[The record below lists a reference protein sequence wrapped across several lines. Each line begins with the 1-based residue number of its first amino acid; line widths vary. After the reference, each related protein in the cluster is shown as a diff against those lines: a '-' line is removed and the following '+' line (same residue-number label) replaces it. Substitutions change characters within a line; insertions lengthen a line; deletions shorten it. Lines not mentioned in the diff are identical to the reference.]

1 MRTVTTED
9 NPYKVAG
16 DILFASSEVESDF
29 RSVDLYG
36 SSVRR
41 KKEDAICSRFH
52 LENESG
58 TGDIAVYQTF
68 PGMELVYNDMH
79 MEYCNK
85 MQSPR
90 PGFIEINYCREGRCE
105 CAFGE
110 RSYCY
115 MAAGNLSICTLHKKS
130 HTSTFPTSHYHGI
143 TITIEL
149 EEITDEMRR
158 ILKLLSINL
167 TRISEFAGK
176 QDFYMVRANE
186 TVQHIFSELYTVQ
199 EHIKPS
205 YIRIKLLELLLILTE
220 MDFDRIKNDYV
231 YFSKSQRNCTRQIH
245 DFIVGHI
252 KEHYTI
258 EELAE
263 RFEISPTAMKR
274 CFKGM
279 YGTFILLIPTALMLF
294 SAASGQADRQKLF
307 LDFLFYS
314 LFTPVCT
321 TMMNRIMFASEQ
333 LMAAKSAVSRI
344 EAILQE
350 KPLKES
356 NTQKQPKDA
365 SVVFEDVS
373 FTYPGAKKKALYHV
387 SFEVP
392 DGKKIALVGASGSG
406 KSTAASLIPRFYDVQ
421 EGDVLV
427 GGVDVREIAK
437 NDLMDQIAFV
447 FQNTRLFN
455 DTLLENIRAS
465 RPDATR
471 EEVMRAAEAAQ
482 CQDIIERLPNGL
494 DTIVGSGGTY
504 LSGGENQRIALARAI
519 LKDAPIII
527 LDEATA
533 FADAENEHQIQLA
546 FEGLTSGKTVLMIAH
561 RLSTIQDADMI
572 LVFGDG
578 KIIERGNHDEL
589 LKQNGVY
596 ASMWKEYQTQII
608 WKVGTTVRKEE
619 NHD

>member
-1 MRTVTTED
+1 MKEETKVRKAAEESGQCNMRTVTTED

-220 MDFDRIKNDYV
+220 
-231 YFSKSQRNCTRQIH
+231 
-245 DFIVGHI
+245 
-252 KEHYTI
+252 
-258 EELAE
+258 
-263 RFEISPTAMKR
+263 ISPTAMKR

-279 YGTFILLIPTALMLF
+279 YGAPVYAYLRTYRLQIAEKLLREGNL
-294 SAASGQADRQKLF
+294 
-307 LDFLFYS
+307 
-314 LFTPVCT
+314 
-321 TMMNRIMFASEQ
+321 
-333 LMAAKSAVSRI
+333 
-344 EAILQE
+344 
-350 KPLKES
+350 
-356 NTQKQPKDA
+356 
-365 SVVFEDVS
+365 SV
-373 FTYPGAKKKALYHV
+373 G
-387 SFEVP
+387 
-392 DGKKIALVGASGSG
+392 
-406 KSTAASLIPRFYDVQ
+406 
-421 EGDVLV
+421 
-427 GGVDVREIAK
+427 EIATEIGYTNPNKFTSAFRGEYGMTPTEYKK
-437 NDLMDQIAFV
+437 NV
-447 FQNTRLFN
+447 
-455 DTLLENIRAS
+455 
-465 RPDATR
+465 
-471 EEVMRAAEAAQ
+471 
-482 CQDIIERLPNGL
+482 
-494 DTIVGSGGTY
+494 
-504 LSGGENQRIALARAI
+504 
-519 LKDAPIII
+519 
-527 LDEATA
+527 
-533 FADAENEHQIQLA
+533 
-546 FEGLTSGKTVLMIAH
+546 
-561 RLSTIQDADMI
+561 
-572 LVFGDG
+572 
-578 KIIERGNHDEL
+578 
-589 LKQNGVY
+589 
-596 ASMWKEYQTQII
+596 
-608 WKVGTTVRKEE
+608 
-619 NHD
+619 

>member
-1 MRTVTTED
+1 MPISINPNED
-9 NPYKVAG
+9 
-16 DILFASSEVESDF
+16 
-29 RSVDLYG
+29 
-36 SSVRR
+36 
-41 KKEDAICSRFH
+41 
-52 LENESG
+52 
-58 TGDIAVYQTF
+58 
-68 PGMELVYNDMH
+68 
-79 MEYCNK
+79 
-85 MQSPR
+85 
-90 PGFIEINYCREGRCE
+90 
-105 CAFGE
+105 
-110 RSYCY
+110 
-115 MAAGNLSICTLHKKS
+115 
-130 HTSTFPTSHYHGI
+130 GI
-143 TITIEL
+143 TETESHGYL
-149 EEITDEMRR
+149 EFDNVT
-158 ILKLLSINL
+158 
-167 TRISEFAGK
+167 FA
-176 QDFYMVRANE
+176 
-186 TVQHIFSELYTVQ
+186 
-199 EHIKPS
+199 
-205 YIRIKLLELLLILTE
+205 
-220 MDFDRIKNDYV
+220 
-231 YFSKSQRNCTRQIH
+231 
-245 DFIVGHI
+245 
-252 KEHYTI
+252 
-258 EELAE
+258 
-263 RFEISPTAMKR
+263 
-274 CFKGM
+274 
-279 YGTFILLIPTALMLF
+279 
-294 SAASGQADRQKLF
+294 
-307 LDFLFYS
+307 
-314 LFTPVCT
+314 
-321 TMMNRIMFASEQ
+321 
-333 LMAAKSAVSRI
+333 
-344 EAILQE
+344 
-350 KPLKES
+350 
-356 NTQKQPKDA
+356 
-365 SVVFEDVS
+365 
-373 FTYPGAKKKALYHV
+373 YPGETESPVLHNISFKAKPG
-387 SFEVP
+387 ET
-392 DGKKIALVGASGSG
+392 IAFIGSTGSG
-406 KSTAASLIPRFYDVQ
+406 KSSLVQLIPRFYDVQ

>member
-1 MRTVTTED
+1 MKEETKVRKAAEESGQCNMRTVTTED

-85 MQSPR
+85 MQGPR

-279 YGTFILLIPTALMLF
+279 YGAPVYAYLRTYRLQIAEKLLREGNL
-294 SAASGQADRQKLF
+294 
-307 LDFLFYS
+307 
-314 LFTPVCT
+314 
-321 TMMNRIMFASEQ
+321 
-333 LMAAKSAVSRI
+333 
-344 EAILQE
+344 
-350 KPLKES
+350 
-356 NTQKQPKDA
+356 
-365 SVVFEDVS
+365 SV
-373 FTYPGAKKKALYHV
+373 G
-387 SFEVP
+387 
-392 DGKKIALVGASGSG
+392 
-406 KSTAASLIPRFYDVQ
+406 
-421 EGDVLV
+421 
-427 GGVDVREIAK
+427 EIATEIGYTNPNKFTSAFRGEYGMTPTEYKK
-437 NDLMDQIAFV
+437 NV
-447 FQNTRLFN
+447 
-455 DTLLENIRAS
+455 
-465 RPDATR
+465 
-471 EEVMRAAEAAQ
+471 
-482 CQDIIERLPNGL
+482 
-494 DTIVGSGGTY
+494 
-504 LSGGENQRIALARAI
+504 
-519 LKDAPIII
+519 
-527 LDEATA
+527 
-533 FADAENEHQIQLA
+533 
-546 FEGLTSGKTVLMIAH
+546 
-561 RLSTIQDADMI
+561 
-572 LVFGDG
+572 
-578 KIIERGNHDEL
+578 
-589 LKQNGVY
+589 
-596 ASMWKEYQTQII
+596 
-608 WKVGTTVRKEE
+608 
-619 NHD
+619 

>member
-220 MDFDRIKNDYV
+220 MD
-231 YFSKSQRNCTRQIH
+231 
-245 DFIVGHI
+245 
-252 KEHYTI
+252 YTI

-279 YGTFILLIPTALMLF
+279 YGAPVYAYLRTYRLQIAEKLLREGNL
-294 SAASGQADRQKLF
+294 
-307 LDFLFYS
+307 
-314 LFTPVCT
+314 
-321 TMMNRIMFASEQ
+321 
-333 LMAAKSAVSRI
+333 
-344 EAILQE
+344 
-350 KPLKES
+350 
-356 NTQKQPKDA
+356 
-365 SVVFEDVS
+365 SV
-373 FTYPGAKKKALYHV
+373 G
-387 SFEVP
+387 
-392 DGKKIALVGASGSG
+392 
-406 KSTAASLIPRFYDVQ
+406 
-421 EGDVLV
+421 
-427 GGVDVREIAK
+427 EIATEIGYTNPNKFTSAFRGEYGMTPTEYKK
-437 NDLMDQIAFV
+437 NV
-447 FQNTRLFN
+447 
-455 DTLLENIRAS
+455 
-465 RPDATR
+465 
-471 EEVMRAAEAAQ
+471 
-482 CQDIIERLPNGL
+482 
-494 DTIVGSGGTY
+494 
-504 LSGGENQRIALARAI
+504 
-519 LKDAPIII
+519 
-527 LDEATA
+527 
-533 FADAENEHQIQLA
+533 
-546 FEGLTSGKTVLMIAH
+546 
-561 RLSTIQDADMI
+561 
-572 LVFGDG
+572 
-578 KIIERGNHDEL
+578 
-589 LKQNGVY
+589 
-596 ASMWKEYQTQII
+596 
-608 WKVGTTVRKEE
+608 
-619 NHD
+619 